1 MEKIYTKD
9 GKDSYKRRK
18 RYMYKSITFQII
30 LDRLLSE
37 SLEGQQLGTSSPAS
51 WPGPAVTQARA
62 PGRP

>member
-9 GKDSYKRRK
+9 GKDI
-18 RYMYKSITFQII
+18 YKSITFQII
-30 LDRLLSE
+30 LGRLLSE

-51 WPGPAVTQARA
+51 WPGLTVTQARA